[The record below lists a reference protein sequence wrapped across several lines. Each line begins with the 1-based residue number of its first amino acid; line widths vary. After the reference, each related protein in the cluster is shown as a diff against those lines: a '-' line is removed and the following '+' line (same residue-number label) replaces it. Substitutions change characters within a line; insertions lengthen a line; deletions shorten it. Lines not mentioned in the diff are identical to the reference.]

1 MSENLK
7 KCMNELKQAM
17 SQKTL
22 KSRKEVLKYL
32 ANRDC
37 IYKAMR
43 EISINILNSN
53 IPLDKKVLKKLNRH
67 TKTIK
72 ALKCGTKSKR
82 RRREL
87 VIQSGGYLPFILPI
101 LATVISKLV

>member
-7 KCMNELKQAM
+7 KCMSELKEAM

-22 KSRKEVLKYL
+22 KSRKDVLRYL

-53 IPLDKKVLKKLNRH
+53 IPLNKKQIKKLNNH
-67 TKTIK
+67 AKTIK
-72 ALKCGTKSKR
+72 ALKCGTKNKR
-82 RRREL
+82 RRKEL

-101 LATVISKLV
+101 LATVLSKLV